1 MILSNFPTKTITPES
16 IGAIPNP
23 TSGTAGQVLT
33 KTADGSACLDS
44 VVSCGIVL
52 DDVDFTQKI
61 VDYVDSSDTNEAGV
75 EEFRSF
81 ADIALSASVHI

>member
-1 MILSNFPTKTITPES
+1 MVPVSAIKT
-16 IGAIPNP
+16 GLY
-23 TSGTAGQVLT
+23 V
-33 KTADGSACLDS
+33 ACLDS

-81 ADIALSASVHI
+81 LLILHYQRPSISNVVRLFY